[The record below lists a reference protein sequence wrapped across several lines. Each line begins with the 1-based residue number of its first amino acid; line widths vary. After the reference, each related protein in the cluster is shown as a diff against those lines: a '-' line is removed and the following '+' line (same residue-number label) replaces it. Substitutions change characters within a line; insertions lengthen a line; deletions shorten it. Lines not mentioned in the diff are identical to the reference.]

1 MKNRIKFF
9 PLFATLLS
17 ATLLLGWGTVHAKEV
32 SGPAPD
38 FTLPDS
44 QGNPM
49 SLKDFRGE
57 VVMIN
62 FWASWC
68 IPCRQ
73 EMPFLE
79 KLYQRYKDLGFTIIG
94 INVEEDTQMAHAMLK
109 KIPVSFPILF
119 DQKNDVS
126 KLYQVSGMPTT
137 ILIDK
142 DGNKR
147 FEHKGYMPGI
157 EEKYKKQ
164 VKALIRE

>member
-1 MKNRIKFF
+1 MKNHFHTFSRLIV
-9 PLFATLLS
+9 LLS
-17 ATLLLGWGTVHAKEV
+17 AIFIFQSGTVSAKEV

-38 FTLPDS
+38 FTLPDD
-44 QGNPM
+44 QGNAV
-49 SLKDFRGE
+49 SLKDFHGE

-68 IPCRQ
+68 IPCRH

-94 INVEEDTQMAHAMLK
+94 VNVEEDPQMAHTMLK

-119 DQKNDVS
+119 DQQNNVS

-142 DGNKR
+142 SGNKR
-147 FEHKGYMPGI
+147 FEHKGYLPGT
-157 EEKYKKQ
+157 EETYKKQ
-164 VKALIRE
+164 VKALILE